1 METRKIDVKGNLA
14 RVRERIAEA
23 AFRAGRSPEEIRL
36 VAATKGVDTER
47 IREAMEA
54 GVEILGENYVQ
65 EARRKY
71 EEIGSKV
78 RWHMIGHLQTNKAKY
93 VARFF
98 ECVHSV
104 DSLRLAQELDRRAV
118 LQGRTIDVLIQVNLS
133 GEETKSGVAEEEVEA
148 LAEGIAGLE
157 GLRLVGLMT
166 MPPFSPDPE
175 DSRPYFVALRRLKE
189 RLNERGFPLK
199 ELSMGMSAD
208 FEVAIEEGATMVRIG
223 TAIFGPRG

>member
-1 METRKIDVKGNLA
+1 MEAKKVDVRGNLA
-14 RVRERIAEA
+14 RVKERIAEA
-23 AFRAGRSPEEIRL
+23 AFRAGRSPEEIKL

-118 LQGRTIDVLIQVNLS
+118 L
-133 GEETKSGVAEEEVEA
+133 
-148 LAEGIAGLE
+148 
-157 GLRLVGLMT
+157 
-166 MPPFSPDPE
+166 
-175 DSRPYFVALRRLKE
+175 
-189 RLNERGFPLK
+189 
-199 ELSMGMSAD
+199 
-208 FEVAIEEGATMVRIG
+208 
-223 TAIFGPRG
+223 